1 MLDVAGRAA
10 PKINRAS
17 QCEDRINLPYHVY
30 RNEMDSRRRGISPI
44 YENGLAE
51 LKRRK
56 LAFFIFARLLT
67 AI

>member
-17 QCEDRINLPYHVY
+17 QYEDRINLPYHVY

-44 YENGLAE
+44 YENGLVGTQMT
-51 LKRRK
+51 RVSV
-56 LAFFIFARLLT
+56 FIFAR
-67 AI
+67 AR